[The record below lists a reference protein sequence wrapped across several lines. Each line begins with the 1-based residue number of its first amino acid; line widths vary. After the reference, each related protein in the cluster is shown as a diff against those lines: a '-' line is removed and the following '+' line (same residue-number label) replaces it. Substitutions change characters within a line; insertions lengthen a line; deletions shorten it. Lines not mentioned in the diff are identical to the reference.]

1 MATLTGESGK
11 VMFGDDSGG
20 ASTQVAE
27 VRSWTV
33 EHTKDVIENTSMSEA
48 GGHRT
53 YLSGLSQFTGT
64 MECMYDTAQT
74 SPAVFDPANDA
85 ALSVE
90 FFPAATGVKYVG
102 DVIVTSVSRTASFD
116 DLVTVSVS
124 FQGTGVLHE
133 EDI

>member
-1 MATLTGESGK
+1 MATLTGENGK

-33 EHTKDVIENTSMSEA
+33 EHTKDVVEDTALGDSA
-48 GGHRT
+48 RT
-53 YLSGLSQFTGT
+53 FKSGLHQFTGT

-74 SPAVFDPANDA
+74 SASVFDPANDA
-85 ALSVE
+85 AISVE

-116 DLVTVSVS
+116 DLVTVTVS

-133 EDI
+133 ETI